1 MSAERKRFSVKT
13 KMYIFVVVTVLSVAV
28 GTSLISYSLSI
39 DQLDHYYKQSAA
51 DNARNINFFTGGRA
65 YSPVAERTF
74 GHFFSDSEIHS

>member
-39 DQLDHYYKQSAA
+39 DQLDHYYLS
-51 DNARNINFFTGGRA
+51 
-65 YSPVAERTF
+65 
-74 GHFFSDSEIHS
+74 